1 MAKITLAIP
10 FYSGLA
16 FLRRALDSVVRQT
29 RADWQV
35 VVSDD
40 AGPEAE
46 ARDLVASYGDRRLRY
61 YRNAVNLGMVG
72 NWNRC
77 LDLAET
83 DLVTLLHADDELLD
97 NYCGLMVA
105 AGQRFPGAAAFFC
118 GTRIID
124 GAGRRKFSFPD
135 FVKGFLMPPGRRP
148 VVLAGEKALAAVLRG
163 NFIMC
168 PTLCYRRSVLG
179 GRRFAAGW
187 RFAQDLE
194 LTARLLGEG
203 ETLVGLRE
211 TAYAYRRHEHNAT
224 VAYTANLCRFQEEAR
239 LYDAIRAASLE
250 RRWTGAAAV
259 AGRKSIIKLNL
270 GYCALLDL
278 VRLQPRQAWQKGALL
293 GQLL

>member
-10 FYSGLA
+10 FYSDLA
-16 FLRRALDSVVRQT
+16 LLRRALDSVSRQT
-29 RADWQV
+29 LADWQV

-40 AGPEAE
+40 AGPEGG
-46 ARDLVASYGDRRLRY
+46 ARELVASYGDGRMRCC
-61 YRNAVNLGMVG
+61 RNTVNLGMAG

-105 AGQRFPGAAAFFC
+105 AAERFPDAAALFC

-124 GAGRRKFSFPD
+124 GTGRPRFSFPD
-135 FVKGFLMPPGRRP
+135 FIKGFLMPPGRQP
-148 VVLAGEKALAAVLRG
+148 VVLAGEKGLAAVLRG

-179 GRRFAAGW
+179 VRRFAAGW

-194 LTARLLGEG
+194 LTARLLGDG
-203 ETLVGLRE
+203 ERLVGLRE
-211 TAYAYRRHEHNAT
+211 VAYAYRRHEHNAT
-224 VAYTANLCRFQEEAR
+224 VAYTANLCRFEEEAR
-239 LYDAIRAASLE
+239 LYDAIRAASL
-250 RRWTGAAAV
+250 RRCWGGAAAV

-278 VRLQPRQAWQKGALL
+278 LRLRPRQAWRKGALL